1 MMDDDFIN
9 MNIPVKNAKASFDD
23 IDTSMTSG
31 FFFFLI
37 NFKPFLLN

>member
-9 MNIPVKNAKASFDD
+9 MNIPIKNAKTSFDD

-31 FFFFLI
+31 DFFLSI
-37 NFKPFLLN
+37 DLNHFY